1 MAPAKKTVLVFG
13 AFDGLH
19 DGHRFFLKEAKKL
32 GEKLIASVATDE
44 AVKVLKD
51 HAPKQHLEERL
62 QTLEASGLVDLAVA
76 GDKVLGG
83 WGAIRAW
90 KPDIVAVGYD
100 QTHLTEG
107 LRQFIKT
114 ENLPVEIVTLGPHE
128 PDRLH
133 SSLLRA
139 KTA

>member
-1 MAPAKKTVLVFG
+1 MNVQKKIVLVFG

-19 DGHRFFLKEAKKL
+19 DGHRFFLKEARKL
-32 GEKLIASVATDE
+32 GQKLIASVATDE
-44 AVKVLKD
+44 VVVGLKS

-76 GDKVLGG
+76 GDKQIGSWSALRV
-83 WGAIRAW
+83 W

-100 QTHLTEG
+100 QTRLAEK
-107 LRQFIKT
+107 LREFIKQ
-114 ENLPVEIVTLGPHE
+114 ENLPTEIVTIEAHE

-133 SSLLRA
+133 SSLIN
-139 KTA
+139 KH